1 MPKISDISN
10 QIEEKV
16 DLTEFFGEEAF
27 LTIRKLNKYQF
38 SLLLNRSRQGYST
51 HVYSKMADIGE
62 GLTNEQYKEITE
74 SISPEEADNRLKIEA
89 EIDREYY
96 SYSIRKDGHNFT
108 DDAGALV
115 ELDGGKFFDV
125 YSGLIGPSGLTL
137 NDFIINKIIMFNR
150 RGLEL
155 GEPTG

>member
-10 QIEEKV
+10 HIEEKIT
-16 DLTEFFGEEAF
+16 LTEFFGEEAF

-38 SLLLNRSRQGYST
+38 SLLLNRSRQGYSS

-62 GLTNEQYKEITE
+62 GLTSEQYKEITD
-74 SISPEEADNRLKIEA
+74 SITPEEADARLKTES

-96 SYSIRKDGHNFT
+96 SYSIKKDGHNFT
-108 DDAGALV
+108 DDNDV
-115 ELDGGKFFDV
+115 PVDLDGGKFFDT
-125 YSGLIGPSGLTL
+125 YSGLISPSGLTL